1 MVFIDTAKAYDPA
14 LRRCD
19 IVFDGTDLV
28 LDDTAITPV
37 LLAVG
42 LDRRAHADDELPD
55 PTEQGYAPATLTA
68 RRGWA
73 GDAYDALGR
82 LTGSRMWLLKRRK
95 QDEPTRLLAESALA
109 EALEP
114 LATARNWP
122 VSITVRW
129 AYAQVLAY
137 QVVVQRLTL
146 SLHKAVG

>member
-14 LRRCD
+14 TRRCD
-19 IVFDGTDLV
+19 VLFDGTDLV
-28 LDDTAITPV
+28 LDDTAVTPV
-37 LLAVG
+37 LLSVG
-42 LDRRAHADDELPD
+42 LDRRAHTDDELPD
-55 PTEQGYAPATLTA
+55 PTEQGYAPATLNA

-73 GDAYDALGR
+73 GDAYDGLGR

-95 QDEPTRLLAESALA
+95 QDEPTRKLAEAALQ

-122 VSITVRW
+122 ISIAVRW
-129 AYAQVLAY
+129 VAAQALGY